1 MAWFH
6 GRISTVNWMLGAF
19 FLRVLTVFLTPGSCL
34 SVCTFLLIRSSR
46 RELIGEAFFRLDS
59 GSNMNRLKDPPYTHY
74 TFKNKPVGKNK
85 SCDLQEFSLIK
96 VNIHEAK
103 FNTRYV
109 F

>member
-1 MAWFH
+1 
-6 GRISTVNWMLGAF
+6 
-19 FLRVLTVFLTPGSCL
+19 
-34 SVCTFLLIRSSR
+34 
-46 RELIGEAFFRLDS
+46 
-59 GSNMNRLKDPPYTHY
+59 MNRLKDPPYTHY

-109 F
+109 FWPPIDFWISVHRKGQVFFFFFFFLTGLIF